1 MAKRIASVALALL
14 MILSISATAVSTRTA
29 DVQPTLTFQGT
40 TAKCSLTVYGD
51 NGNDRISATIELR
64 QGNTVV
70 DSWST
75 SGSGWINWSGSASVT
90 RGRTYTLVINVTI
103 NGTEYSPISIS
114 RTCS

>member
-14 MILSISATAVSTRTA
+14 VVLSISAAAVTTRTPS
-29 DVQPTLTFQGT
+29 VQPSLTFQGT
-40 TAKCSLTVYGD
+40 TANCRVYARGD
-51 NGNDRISATIELR
+51 NSSDKVSATIELR

-90 RGRTYTLVINVTI
+90 RGRTYTLVVNVTI
-103 NGTEYSPISIS
+103 NGTKYSPINIS
-114 RTCS
+114 KICN